1 MRRRSGFQTVAGNP
15 TLVGAVTVLIVIVAV
30 FLAYN
35 ANTGLPFVPTY
46 KVTAQVPDGNALVD
60 YNEVRVG
67 GNRVGVVEKV
77 RPYRLENGEV
87 GARLDM
93 KLDQRVKPIPI
104 DSTLVIRTKST
115 LGLKYVELVLGDS
128 DEGFAEGAVMPLSA
142 ARPEPVDLDDFFDM
156 FDEKT
161 RESIHVNLT
170 EFSAVFAGR
179 GQQLNEA
186 FGRLPSMLRYAY
198 PVAKLIAEPS
208 TDFQGFWR
216 AMAATSA
223 EVAPV
228 AVEQASMFA
237 YLDTTFAAFARVA
250 RPYIQETII
259 KSPPTLDTVNRTL
272 PLQRPFLRASGDF
285 FRELQ
290 PGARALVK
298 YSPILARTLREGTPV
313 LRSTPRLNKQLPG
326 FAQSLVDFQEA
337 PGAIDGLKL
346 LTRFNNLLRPGIHF
360 IAPAQTTCNY
370 LTLLFRNVASLA
382 GRHDNQGHGWFTILA
397 FTPPGDGERPP
408 LRPENVISGQASGV
422 AAGGTKSNFLHYN
435 PYPNTAAPGQP
446 FECEAGNERFRPG
459 RVMIGNQPGTQSTIT
474 DAQYRGQKDLPRIK
488 RPGQNVNDEG
498 AGR

>member
-46 KVTAQVPDGNALVD
+46 KITAQVPDGNALVD

-93 KLDQRVKPIPI
+93 KLDQRVKPVPV

-115 LGLKYVELVLGDS
+115 LGLKYVELNLGDS

-142 ARPEPVDLDDFFDM
+142 ATPEPVDLDDFFSM

-161 RESIHVNLT
+161 RKSMNVNLA
-170 EFSAVFAGR
+170 EFGAAFAGR
-179 GQQLNEA
+179 GTQLNAA
-186 FGRLPSMLRYAY
+186 FGELPSLLRYAY
-198 PVAKLIAEPS
+198 PVTKLIADPK
-208 TDFQGFWR
+208 TDFRGFWR
-216 AMAATSA
+216 AMADTAA

-228 AVEQASMFA
+228 AEQQASMFVN
-237 YLDTTFAAFARVA
+237 LDITFAAFARVA

-272 PLQRPFLRASGDF
+272 PEQRPFLRNSAEF
-285 FRELQ
+285 FEELQ
-290 PGARALVK
+290 PGAKALAK
-298 YSPILARTLREGTPV
+298 YSPVLARTLKIGIPV
-313 LRSTPRLNKQLPG
+313 LRSTPRLNRQLPG
-326 FAQSLVDFQEA
+326 FAQSLVDFQES
-337 PGAIDGLKL
+337 PGAMDGLRLVTK
-346 LTRFNNLLRPGIHF
+346 FNNLLRPGIHF

-370 LTLLFRNVASLA
+370 LTLAIRNVASLA
-382 GRHDNQGHGWFTILA
+382 SRHDGAGHGWFTILA
-397 FTPPGDGERPP
+397 FTPPGDGLRPPERPT
-408 LRPENVISGQASGV
+408 NVISGQASAP
-422 AAGGTKSNFLHYN
+422 AAGPISSNFLNYN

-446 FECEAGNERFRPG
+446 FECEAGNERFRAG
-459 RVMIGNQPGTQSTIT
+459 RLVIGNSPGTQSTTT
-474 DAQYRGQKDLPRIK
+474 DAQYRGQAKLPRIK
-488 RPGQNVNDEG
+488 RPGENVKSGGES
-498 AGR
+498 

>member
-1 MRRRSGFQTVAGNP
+1 MRRRTGFQTVAGNP

-46 KVTAQVPDGNALVD
+46 KITAQVPDGNALVD

-93 KLDQRVKPIPI
+93 KLDQRVKPVPV

-142 ARPEPVDLDDFFDM
+142 ATPEPVDLDDFFSM
-156 FDEKT
+156 FNEKT
-161 RESIHVNLT
+161 RESIEVNLT
-170 EFSAVFAGR
+170 EFSKAFAGR

-186 FGRLPSMLRYAY
+186 FGELPSMLRYAY
-198 PVAKLIAEPS
+198 PVAKMIAEPS
-208 TDFQGFWR
+208 TNFQGFWR

-228 AVEQASMFA
+228 AAAQASMFVN
-237 YLDTTFAAFARVA
+237 LDLTFAAFARVA
-250 RPYIQETII
+250 RPYIQETIV

-272 PLQRPFLRASGDF
+272 PLQRPFLRHSGDF
-285 FRELQ
+285 FKELQ
-290 PGARALVK
+290 PGSKALVK
-298 YSPILARTLREGTPV
+298 YSPILARTLKTGVPV
-313 LRSTPRLNKQLPG
+313 LRSTPRLNEQLPG

-337 PGAIDGLKL
+337 PGSMSGLRLVTK
-346 LTRFNNLLRPGIHF
+346 FNNLLSPAAHF

-370 LTLLFRNVASLA
+370 LTLAFRNVASMA
-382 GRHDNQGHGWFTILA
+382 SRHDGNGHGWFTILA
-397 FTPPGDGERPP
+397 FTPPGDTERIIPP
-408 LRPENVISGQASGV
+408 NVISSQSAGV
-422 AAGGTKSNFLHYN
+422 SAGPIPTNFLHYN

-446 FECEAGNERFRPG
+446 FECEAGNEKFRPG
-459 RVMIGNQPGTQSTIT
+459 KLTIGNSPGTQTTNT
-474 DAQYRGQKDLPRIK
+474 DGQYEGQKDLPRIK
-488 RPGQNVNDEG
+488 RPGQNVGNSG
-498 AGR
+498 GNS

>member
-46 KVTAQVPDGNALVD
+46 KITAQVPDGNALVD

-77 RPYRLENGEV
+77 RPYRLENGKV

-93 KLDQRVKPIPI
+93 KLDQRVEPVPV

-142 ARPEPVDLDDFFDM
+142 AKPEPVDLDDFFAM

-170 EFSAVFAGR
+170 EFSGAFAGR
-179 GQQLNEA
+179 GLQLNAA
-186 FGRLPSMLRYAY
+186 FGELPSLLRYAY
-198 PVAKLIAEPS
+198 PVAKMIAEPS

-216 AMAATSA
+216 ALAATSA

-228 AVEQASMFA
+228 AEVQASMFTN
-237 YLDTTFAAFARVA
+237 LNTTFAAFARVA
-250 RPYIQETII
+250 RPYIQETIA
-259 KSPPTLDTVNRTL
+259 KSPSTLDVVNRTL
-272 PLQRPFLRASGDF
+272 PEQRPFLRSSAEF
-285 FRELQ
+285 FHELK
-290 PGARALVK
+290 PGTRSLVK
-298 YSPILARTLREGTPV
+298 YSPVLARAMKAGIPV
-313 LRSTPRLNKQLPG
+313 LRSTPRLNRQIPDL
-326 FAQSLVDFQEA
+326 AQALVDFQEA
-337 PGAIDGLKL
+337 PGAIDGLEIV
-346 LTRFNNLLRPGIHF
+346 TEFNNLLRPGINF

-370 LTLLFRNVASLA
+370 LTLLFRNVASTA
-382 GRHDNQGHGWFTILA
+382 KRHDGAGHGWFTILA
-397 FTPPGDGERPP
+397 FTPPGDGEKPPVRPP
-408 LRPENVISGQASGV
+408 NVISSQASGV
-422 AAGGTKSNFLHYN
+422 AAGPIATNYLHYN

-446 FECEAGNERFRPG
+446 FECEAGNESFRPG
-459 RVMIGNQPGTQSTIT
+459 RVTIGNFPGTQTTNT
-474 DAQYRGQKDLPRIK
+474 DDQYEGQAELPRIK
-488 RPGQNVNDEG
+488 RPGENVDSG
-498 AGR
+498 GDQ

>member
-46 KVTAQVPDGNALVD
+46 KITAQVPDGNALVD

-93 KLDQRVKPIPI
+93 KLDQRVKPVPV

-142 ARPEPVDLDDFFDM
+142 ATPEPVDLDDFFDM
-156 FDEKT
+156 FNEKT

-170 EFSAVFAGR
+170 EFGRGFAGR
-179 GQQLNEA
+179 GLQLNAA
-186 FGRLPSMLRYAY
+186 FAELPSMLRYAY
-198 PVAKLIAEPS
+198 PVAKLIADP
-208 TDFQGFWR
+208 TTNFQGFWR
-216 AMAATSA
+216 ALAATSA

-228 AVEQASMFA
+228 AEQQASMFVN
-237 YLDTTFAAFARVA
+237 LDLTFGAFARVA
-250 RPYIQETII
+250 RPYIEETIV

-272 PLQRPFLRASGDF
+272 PLQRPFLRSSGEF

-298 YSPILARTLREGTPV
+298 YSPVLARTLRDGVSV
-313 LRSTPRLNKQLPG
+313 LRSTPRLNRQLPG

-337 PGAIDGLKL
+337 PGAMDGLRL
-346 LTRFNNLLRPGIHF
+346 LTKFNNMLSPGIHF

-370 LTLLFRNVASLA
+370 LSLAFRNVASIA
-382 GRHDNQGHGWFTILA
+382 SRHDGKGHGWFTILA
-397 FTPPGDGERPP
+397 FTPPGDRERPP
-408 LRPENVISGQASGV
+408 VRPPNVISAQASAP
-422 AAGGTKSNFLHYN
+422 AAGPMATNFLHYN

-459 RVMIGNQPGTQSTIT
+459 KVTIGNSPGTQTTNT
-474 DAQYRGQKDLPRIK
+474 DDQYEGQRELPRIK
-488 RPGQNVNDEG
+488 RPRANVKGGNG
-498 AGR
+498 

>member
-1 MRRRSGFQTVAGNP
+1 MRRRTGFQTVAGNP

-93 KLDQRVKPIPI
+93 KLDQRVKPVPV

-142 ARPEPVDLDDFFDM
+142 ATPEPVDLDDFFDM
-156 FDEKT
+156 FNEKT

-170 EFSAVFAGR
+170 EFGRGFAGR
-179 GQQLNEA
+179 GLQLNAA
-186 FGRLPSMLRYAY
+186 FGVLPSMLRYAY
-198 PVAKLIAEPS
+198 PVAKLIAKPS

-216 AMAATSA
+216 ALAATSA

-228 AVEQASMFA
+228 AEQQASMFVN
-237 YLDTTFAAFARVA
+237 LDLTFGAFARVA

-272 PLQRPFLRASGDF
+272 PLQRPFLRSSGEF

-298 YSPILARTLREGTPV
+298 YSPTIARTLRAGIPV
-313 LRSTPRLNKQLPG
+313 LRSTPRLNRQLPG

-337 PGAIDGLKL
+337 PGSMDGLRL
-346 LTRFNNLLRPGIHF
+346 LTKFNNLLRPGVNF

-370 LTLLFRNVASLA
+370 LTLAFRNVASLA
-382 GRHDNQGHGWFTILA
+382 SRNDGAGHGWFNILA
-397 FTPPGDGERPP
+397 FSAPGDPERLRPP
-408 LRPENVISGQASGV
+408 NVISGQASAP
-422 AAGGTKSNFLHYN
+422 AAGPLRSNFLHYN
-435 PYPNTAAPGQP
+435 PYPNTAAPDQP

-459 RVMIGNQPGTQSTIT
+459 QLTIGNSPGTQTTNT
-474 DAQYRGQKDLPRIK
+474 DAQYEGQSQLPRIK
-488 RPGQNVNDEG
+488 RPGQNVGGGDS
-498 AGR
+498 